1 MYSRLGYAFSK
12 TLQSLHTVLRTR
24 GEFAILFAF
33 VLTIIGFS
41 GMQIAIDH
49 DVDNIPD
56 QIIIGFAA
64 ATVFFLATIGFV
76 TFISVLFVFVYGLTI
91 GQDAGTDLQGLMGW
105 SSIWRIVLSFVVSGA
120 VTAALFNLFSEGL
133 REMPVLRTQ
142 YQTIIDATN

>member
-133 REMPVLRTQ
+133 R
-142 YQTIIDATN
+142 